1 MSAYGQATKK
11 KKKRAPDANIQARVK
26 LDMEVRKRES
36 QQREAFKING
46 QAKWAEGWC
55 RKQNIQGTSVEGKK
69 ARDEEIAMAN
79 KELVI
84 LRKARMQALYE
95 QDLTS

>member
-1 MSAYGQATKK
+1 MSSYAQTKK

-26 LDMEVRKRES
+26 LDMEVRLREA

-55 RKQNIQGTSVEGKK
+55 RKQNLKGLTVEGKK
-69 ARDEEIAMAN
+69 AREEEIMMAN

-95 QDLTS
+95 ADLKS